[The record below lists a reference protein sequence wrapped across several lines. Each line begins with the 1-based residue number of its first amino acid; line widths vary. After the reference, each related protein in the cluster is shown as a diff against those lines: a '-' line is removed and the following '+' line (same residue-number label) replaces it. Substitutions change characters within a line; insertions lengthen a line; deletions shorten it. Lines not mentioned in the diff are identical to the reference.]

1 LRWES
6 EERHNDP
13 IVKPRKKREAFDPAF
28 PGYIREVVLKRTG
41 IGDVDSYP
49 FSLPAVRALETLRLH
64 PKVTF
69 FVGENGSGKS
79 TLIEGVAVAVGL
91 NAEGGSK
98 NFRFGTRHTESEL
111 GNHLAIVRGFEREKD
126 CFFLRAESFYNVA
139 TEIENL
145 GLPFEDYGDKSPHE
159 QSHGESFLALITHR
173 FSGRGFYVLDEPEA
187 ALSPQRQLAFLAALH
202 AHVTQ
207 KRSQFLIAT
216 HSPIIMAYPDA
227 VIYELGTSGIREIA
241 YEETDHYRTTR
252 SFLEDRQRFLRHLLA
267 PLDAREEPK
276 DVPPHP

>member
-1 LRWES
+1 M
-6 EERHNDP
+6 
-13 IVKPRKKREAFDPAF
+13 KPRKKREVFDSSF
-28 PGYIREVVLKRTG
+28 RGYVREVLLKRTTVPG
-41 IGDVDSYP
+41 FDSYP
-49 FSLPAVRALETLRLH
+49 FSLPAIRTLDSLCLH

-69 FVGENGSGKS
+69 LVGENGSGKS
-79 TLIEGVAVAVGL
+79 TLIEAVAIAVGL

-98 NFRFGTRHTESEL
+98 NFRFGTRSTESSL
-111 GNHLAIVRGFEREKD
+111 GEYLTVVRGFEREKD

-139 TEIENL
+139 TEIEHL
-145 GLPFEDYGDKSPHE
+145 GLPLEDYGDKSPHE
-159 QSHGESFLALITHR
+159 QSHGESFLSLITHR

-202 AHVTQ
+202 AHVTE

-227 VIYELGTSGIREIA
+227 QIFELGSEGIRAIA

-252 SFLEDRQRFLRHLLA
+252 SFLEDRHRFLRHLMT
-267 PLDAREEPK
+267 PLSEKQGDNDKPMS
-276 DVPPHP
+276 P

>member
-1 LRWES
+1 M
-6 EERHNDP
+6 
-13 IVKPRKKREAFDPAF
+13 KPRKKKETFDPSF
-28 PGYIREVVLKRTG
+28 PGYIREVRVDRA
-41 IGDVDSYP
+41 DVPHLDSYP
-49 FSLPAVRALETLRLH
+49 FSLPAVRHLESLRLH

-69 FVGENGSGKS
+69 LVGENGSGKS
-79 TLIEGVAVAVGL
+79 TLIEAVAVAVGL

-98 NFRFGTRHTESEL
+98 NFRFGTRSTESDL
-111 GNHLAIVRGFEREKD
+111 GEHLKIVRGFEREKD

-145 GLPFEDYGDKSPHE
+145 GLSLEEYGDKSPHA

-173 FSGRGFYVLDEPEA
+173 FFGRGFYVLDEPEA

-202 AHVTQ
+202 AHVTE

-227 VIYELGTSGIREIA
+227 LIYELSGVGIRKID
-241 YEETDHYRTTR
+241 YEDTDHYRTTR
-252 SFLEDRQRFLRHLLA
+252 SFLEDRSRFLRHLIRPLA
-267 PLDAREEPK
+267 DDAPEDGRRDKP
-276 DVPPHP
+276 